1 MRVAAGSRL
10 GPYEIISRVGA
21 GGMGEVWRARDSRI
35 ARDVAIKVLP
45 ESFAAG
51 DDRLR
56 RFEQEAR
63 AAGALNHP
71 GLVTIFD
78 VGNLEGSPYIV
89 MELLEG
95 TTLRELLGDDTPSA
109 LSLRKAIDYATQIA
123 LALAVAHEKGV
134 VHRDLKPENLF
145 ITRDGRVKILDFG
158 LAKLA
163 APETPNTDSQ
173 TQQKQTS
180 PGTVMGTAGYMSP
193 EQVRGR
199 EIDHRT
205 DIFSLGIIL
214 YEMLSGRRPFRRD
227 STVETM
233 NAILTE
239 DAPQLSASRQQVPVA
254 IERITQRCLEKSPPE
269 RFQSARDVAFALE
282 AMSNTST
289 SELSGLQEPPAV
301 RRRLRRAVFTALTV
315 ALIFGA
321 AIGGWSLRPKTLQPE
336 VRELTSRNGTV
347 RAARFAPDGQTV
359 VYGAAWDGAPLK
371 LFQRRLDGRDSV
383 PLELPDGDVLA
394 ISTKGELAI
403 SLGRNFRNW
412 LNTGLLAKAALLG
425 GSFRR
430 IVDGVSWADWH
441 PIGADLLIVRRVAD
455 EDRIEY
461 PIGKVLYRSSG
472 FVSYPRF
479 SSDGKRVA
487 FLDHPIYGDNRG
499 NVSVVTLDGRKTDLV
514 RDWSALEGL
523 AWSPEDEEIWFSG
536 AEVSGAFAV
545 HAVGMRGTPRVV
557 WRTPGDL
564 ILHDLDAHGR
574 VLVAHGTIGNSI
586 RGLARGEQRERDL
599 SFGGW
604 APVRAIS
611 RDGKHALVANV
622 SGESSRYYDIFVRPL
637 DGGAPVR
644 VGEGEAL
651 GFSSDGKWA
660 LGLLFS
666 TPPRVMLY
674 GTEAELSRSID
685 TSGINV
691 SDAAW
696 FPDGRRLLL
705 VTTPSPGKVEY
716 LVQEIDS
723 GRRTPLPLH
732 NAPLGQPLVSPNQL
746 KVALTDRAVDTP
758 SRVYS
763 LTGALLAE
771 LPGRY
776 FAIGWTADSSS
787 LYVYDPD
794 EFPARVQR
802 WEHATGAFTPWKTVA
817 PPDVAGL
824 RAPIQIKMNPDGD
837 AYVYDIPKMLN
848 DLFIVDGL
856 R

>member
-1 MRVAAGSRL
+1 MHVASGTRL
-10 GPYEIISRVGA
+10 GPYEILSRIGS

-45 ESFAAG
+45 QSFAAG
-51 DDRLR
+51 EDRLR

-63 AAGALNHP
+63 AAGALNHA

-95 TTLRELLGDDTPSA
+95 TTLRELLGDATPAA
-109 LSLRKAIDYATQIA
+109 LPLRKAVDYATQMA

-145 ITRDGRVKILDFG
+145 VTRDGRLKILDFG

-163 APETPNTDSQ
+163 APDTASAESQ

-180 PGTVMGTAGYMSP
+180 PGTVLGTAGYMSP

-199 EIDHRT
+199 EVDHRT
-205 DIFSLGIIL
+205 DVFSLGIIL
-214 YEMLSGRRPFRRD
+214 YEMLAGSHPFRRD

-239 DAPQLSASRQQVPVA
+239 DVAQLSASGQHVPVA
-254 IERITQRCLEKSPPE
+254 IERITQRCLEKNPAE

-282 AMSNTST
+282 AMSSPST
-289 SELSGLQEPPAV
+289 PRLSGVQDPP
-301 RRRLRRAVFTALTV
+301 RHHRLLRRAVLGIAAV
-315 ALIFGA
+315 ALIIGA
-321 AIGGWSLRPKTLQPE
+321 AIGGRSLRREAGQPE

-412 LNTGLLAKAALLG
+412 LNTGQLAKAALLG
-425 GSFRR
+425 GSFRK
-430 IVDGVSWADWH
+430 VLDGVSWADWH
-441 PIGADLLIVRRVAD
+441 PTAADLLIVRRIAD

-461 PIGKVLYRSSG
+461 PIGKVIYRTSG
-472 FVSYPRF
+472 FISYPRF
-479 SSDGKRVA
+479 SADGTRVA

-499 NVSVVTLDGRKTDLV
+499 NVSVVTLDGEKRDLV

-523 AWSPEDEEIWFSG
+523 AWSPKGGEIWFSG
-536 AEVSGAFAV
+536 TEVSGAFAI
-545 HAVGMRGTPRVV
+545 HAVRMRGAPRVV

-564 ILHDLDAHGR
+564 ILHDIDAQGR
-574 VLVAHGTIGNSI
+574 VLVAHGMIGNNI
-586 RGLARGEQRERDL
+586 RGLARGEKNERDL

-611 RDGKHALVANV
+611 RDGKQALVASV
-622 SGESSRYYDIFVRPL
+622 SGDSSRYYDLFVRPL

-644 VGEGEAL
+644 VGEGEAK

-660 LGLLFS
+660 MGLLFT
-666 TPPRVMLY
+666 TPPRLMLY
-674 GTEAELSRSID
+674 ATEAEVSRVVD
-685 TSGINV
+685 TQGINV
-691 SDAAW
+691 ADAEW

-705 VTTPSPGKVEY
+705 VTTPAPGKVEY

-723 GRRTPLPLH
+723 GRRTPLHLR
-732 NAPLGQPLVSPNQL
+732 NAPLGQPLVSPDQL

-763 LTGALLAE
+763 LEGALLAE
-771 LPGRY
+771 LPGQY
-776 FAIGWTADSSS
+776 FAIAWTADSNA

-794 EFPARVQR
+794 ELPARVQR
-802 WEHATGAFTPWKTVA
+802 WELATGAFKSWKTVA

-824 RAPIQIKMNPDGD
+824 RAPIQIRMNPDGD
-837 AYVYDIPKMLN
+837 AYAYDIPKMLT